1 MMQKTAESLA
11 YIKFLRL
18 VQEVQTHHDLTALS
32 PMEERLLNL
41 LALAWAQDQ
50 KITVT
55 QAMDFVAE
63 ISQSTS
69 HRLLKVLRLKKF
81 IALQVDEEDNRIKY
95 VEPAEKANLYFK
107 ALGTCID
114 RARQD
119 VSLAGATASFESMP
133 R

>member
-11 YIKFLRL
+11 YVKFLRL
-18 VQEVQTHHDLTALS
+18 VQEVQTHHDLTMLS
-32 PMEERLLNL
+32 PMEEKLLNL
-41 LALAWAQDQ
+41 LALAWAQDK
-50 KITVT
+50 KITVM

-69 HRLLKVLRLKKF
+69 HRLLKMLRLKNF
-81 IALQVDEEDNRIKY
+81 IALQVDEVDNRIKY

-107 ALGTCID
+107 ALGTCIGH
-114 RARQD
+114 ARLD
-119 VSLAGATASFESMP
+119 APFADATASSESES